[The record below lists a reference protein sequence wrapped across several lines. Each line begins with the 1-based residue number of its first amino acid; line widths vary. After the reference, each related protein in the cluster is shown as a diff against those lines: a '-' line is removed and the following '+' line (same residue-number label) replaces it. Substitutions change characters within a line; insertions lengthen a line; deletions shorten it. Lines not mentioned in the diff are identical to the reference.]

1 MTEAI
6 LLRKAGQLLTLRGPA
21 GPRRGAALG
30 DLGLIRDGAV
40 LIRDGRIEAAGPG
53 TEVEK
58 LPGAKGAREIDAA
71 GRVAMPGFVD
81 SHTHLVFGQPRLM
94 DYEMRLAGADYHQIA
109 AAGGGIRSSVRAVRA
124 ASPADLEAR
133 ARKFVAG
140 FIRHGTTT
148 IEAKSGYAL
157 DEAGE
162 MKTLQVIKALSGEPL
177 DIVPTYLG
185 AHVTPPEYDGRP
197 DAYIDWTCSH
207 MLPRIGAGRLAVFA
221 DVYCDQGAFTVDQ
234 ARRYLCAAKTSGLH
248 LKIHAD
254 QFVHTGGARLA
265 IELGAISAD
274 HLEQANEDDA
284 RALAKSTTI
293 ATLLPGSVYHLG
305 LHRYAPARLL
315 IAAGAT
321 VALATDFNP
330 GTSPTCSMPMVV
342 SLACVE
348 MRMTPAE
355 AIVAATINGAHAILR
370 ADRVG
375 SLEPGKDADIIVL
388 DAEDY
393 REIPYYFGSCTV
405 SMTIKQGRLLYQEGE
420 VPGL

>member
-1 MTEAI
+1 
-6 LLRKAGQLLTLRGPA
+6 
-21 GPRRGAALG
+21 
-30 DLGLIRDGAV
+30 
-40 LIRDGRIEAAGPG
+40 
-53 TEVEK
+53 
-58 LPGAKGAREIDAA
+58 
-71 GRVAMPGFVD
+71 
-81 SHTHLVFGQPRLM
+81 M
-94 DYEMRLAGADYHQIA
+94 DYEMRLGGADYHQIA

-124 ASPADLEAR
+124 ATPADLEAR

-157 DEAGE
+157 DEASE
-162 MKTLQVIKALSGEPL
+162 MKTLQVLKTLNGGPL
-177 DIVPTYLG
+177 DVVPTYLG

-197 DAYIDWTCSH
+197 DAYIEWVSTH
-207 MLPRIGAGRLAVFA
+207 MLPRIGAERLAAFA
-221 DVYCDQGAFTVDQ
+221 DVYCDEGAFTLDQ
-234 ARRYLCAAKTSGLH
+234 ARRYLCAAKDAGLR

-254 QFVHTGGARLA
+254 QFVHTGGTRLA
-265 IELGAISAD
+265 IELGAVSAD

-284 RALAKSTTI
+284 RALAKSSTI

-305 LHRYAPARLL
+305 LHRYAPARML

-330 GTSPTCSMPMVV
+330 GTSPTYSMPMVL

-355 AIVAATINGAHAILR
+355 AVVAATINGAHAILQ
-370 ADRVG
+370 AHRVG
-375 SLEPGKDADIIVL
+375 SLEAGKDADIIVL

-393 REIPYYFGSCTV
+393 REVPYHFGANAV
-405 SMTIKQGRLLYQEGE
+405 SMTIKKGRVLYQEGE
-420 VPGL
+420 VAGL

>member
-1 MTEAI
+1 MTGAI
-6 LLRKAGQLLTLRGPA
+6 LLRRAGQLLTLGGPA
-21 GPRRGAALG
+21 GSRRGAALG

-40 LIRDGRIEAAGPG
+40 LIRDGRIEAAGPAS
-53 TEVEK
+53 EVEA
-58 LPGAKGAREIDAA
+58 LAGAKDAREIDAA
-71 GRVAMPGFVD
+71 GRVVMPGFVD
-81 SHTHLVFGQPRLM
+81 SHTHLVFAAPRLM

-124 ASPADLEAR
+124 ASAEDLEAS

-162 MKTLQVIKALSGEPL
+162 LKTLTVLKALNGNPL
-177 DIVPTYLG
+177 DIAPTYLG

-197 DAYIDWTCSH
+197 NAYIDWVSTH
-207 MLPRIGAGRLAVFA
+207 MLPRIGAERLATFA
-221 DVYCDQGAFTVDQ
+221 DVYCDQGAFTIEQ
-234 ARRYLCAAKTSGLH
+234 ARRYLCAAKKSGLH

-284 RALAKSTTI
+284 RALAMSSTI

-330 GTSPTCSMPMVV
+330 GTSPTYSMPMVL

-355 AIVAATINGAHAILR
+355 AISAATINGAHAILQ

-375 SLEPGKDADIIVL
+375 SLEPGKDADVIVL

-393 REIPYYFGSCTV
+393 REIPYHFGSNTV
-405 SMTIKQGRLLYQEGE
+405 SMTIKRGRVLYQEGK
-420 VPGL
+420 VAGL